1 MKIVTA
7 PNPILSEPAKSVEKI
22 DSSVLKVINEMKKV
36 LKLAK
41 DPEGVGLAAPQIG
54 KSLRIF
60 LAKPTPKDEA
70 MVFIN
75 PKIVRGGEVEG
86 AEHLR
91 ARLQAKRTGVET
103 TLRTG
108 PRKSKPQKLEGC
120 LSLKDIWGTVLRSP
134 KVKISY
140 LNEKGVGETRTFT
153 GFLGTIIQ
161 HEYDHLNGV
170 LFPRR
175 VLEQKG
181 KLYKSTKDENGEDIF
196 EEIEI

>member
-7 PNPILSEPAKSVEKI
+7 PNPILSEPAKPVEKI
-22 DSSVLKVINEMKKV
+22 NSSVLKVIKEMKKA
-36 LKLAK
+36 LNSAK

-75 PKIVRGGEVEG
+75 PELIEIEQPTQTFTRERKVGRKKKEV
-86 AEHLR
+86 
-91 ARLQAKRTGVET
+91 
-103 TLRTG
+103 
-108 PRKSKPQKLEGC
+108 QKLEGC

-140 LNEKGVGETRTFT
+140 LNEKGVGETKTFT

-161 HEYDHLNGV
+161 HEYDHLNGT

-181 KLYKSTKDENGEDIF
+181 KLYKSTKEENGEDVF
-196 EEIEI
+196 EEMDLP

>member
-1 MKIVTA
+1 MKIVLA
-7 PNPILSEPAKSVEKI
+7 PNEVLSSPAKPVEKI
-22 DSSVLKVINEMKKV
+22 DSSVLKVINGMKKA
-36 LKLAK
+36 LNSAR

-70 MVFIN
+70 IVFIN
-75 PKIVRGGEVEG
+75 PEILEMNEPSQTF
-86 AEHLR
+86 
-91 ARLQAKRTGVET
+91 ARE
-103 TLRTG
+103 
-108 PRKSKPQKLEGC
+108 RKVGKKKKEAQKLEGC

-140 LNEKGVGETRTFT
+140 LNEKEVRETRIFT

-161 HEYDHLNGV
+161 HEYDHLNGT

-196 EEIEI
+196 EELDLP

>member
-1 MKIVTA
+1 MRIILA
-7 PNPILSEPAKSVEKI
+7 PNEILSTPSKKVEKI
-22 DSSVLKVINEMKKV
+22 DSGILKTIKDMKKA
-36 LKLAK
+36 LNLAK

-54 KSLRIF
+54 KSLQIF

-70 MVFIN
+70 IVFIN
-75 PKIVRGGEVEG
+75 PKIIEIDTPTSKFTKERTVKSRGAGSG
-86 AEHLR
+86 S
-91 ARLQAKRTGVET
+91 ARKKET
-103 TLRTG
+103 
-108 PRKSKPQKLEGC
+108 QKLEGC

-140 LNEKGVGETRTFT
+140 LNEKGVEQIRTFT

-175 VLEQKG
+175 ILEQKG
-181 KLYKSTKDENGEDIF
+181 KLYKSSKDEKGEDVF
-196 EEIEI
+196 EELELP